1 MIQELVE
8 LEKQLSYNDI
18 RFYRSIARSQLKKD
32 KEAMHALEQQNK
44 QSQSWSSWLWGSSTE
59 STPKSFDSMTEEE
72 RKHFYEIIDY
82 DDKADLEESFE
93 ASRDTISTKVKMHL
107 KQGSFRLKK
116 GPQEGSADIISVV
129 FDSFEMGG
137 VQRTDNF
144 EAALSLGNFRVFDGT
159 TANSAYN
166 QIVHVKDGKLIK
178 ESEALNDAN
187 AEHEP
192 FFSAKYEYKPL
203 DNRADNGLTVK
214 LRSMEIIYQR
224 SYVEAVV
231 KFFKPP
237 ESQLL
242 SVEAL
247 LVCSYFIPI

>member
-1 MIQELVE
+1 M
-8 LEKQLSYNDI
+8 
-18 RFYRSIARSQLKKD
+18 R
-32 KEAMHALEQQNK
+32 ALEQKNQ
-44 QSQSWSSWLWGSSTE
+44 QSQSWSAWLWGSSTE
-59 STPKSFDSMTEEE
+59 STPKTFDTMTEEE

-82 DDKADLEESFE
+82 DDKAEVAESFE
-93 ASRDTISTKVKMHL
+93 ASRDTVSTKVKMHL
-107 KQGSFRLKK
+107 KQGSFRLKR
-116 GPQEGSADIISVV
+116 GPQEGSSDIISLV
-129 FDSFEMGG
+129 FDSFDMGG
-137 VQRTDNF
+137 VQRADNF
-144 EAALSLGNFRVFDGT
+144 EASLSLGNFRVFDGT
-159 TANSAYN
+159 TTSTMYN
-166 QIVHVKDGKLIK
+166 QVVHVKDGKLIK
-178 ESEALNDAN
+178 ESEEALDDENSKV
-187 AEHEP
+187 EP

-247 LVCSYFIPI
+247 LVRTPATTLSN